1 MKSLFICTDE
11 AWKKHIL
18 NFRSSHALQIPTG
31 HVVIGDIDPD
41 AIAAFEA
48 DGATAFPYVLTGDE
62 LPSNVVEALSH
73 LGVIEGDNTMTA
85 SLKISKAHPAFHA
98 SKL

>member
-1 MKSLFICTDE
+1 MKSLFICSNE

-18 NFRSSHALQIPTG
+18 NFKSSHALEIPTG

-48 DGATAFPYVLTGDE
+48 DGATQLPYILTGQT
-62 LPSNVVEALSH
+62 LPADAVKALAH
-73 LGVIEGDNTMTA
+73 LGVTALDNTMTA
-85 SLKISKAHPAFHA
+85 SLKVGKAHSAFHP
-98 SKL
+98 SQL